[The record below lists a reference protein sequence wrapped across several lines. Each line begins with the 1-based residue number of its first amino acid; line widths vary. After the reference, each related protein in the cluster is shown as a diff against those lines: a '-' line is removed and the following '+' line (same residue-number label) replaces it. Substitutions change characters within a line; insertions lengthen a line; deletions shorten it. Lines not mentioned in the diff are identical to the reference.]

1 MKVMKR
7 IALILSLAALALSCN
22 NGGDAS
28 KPGRKVGEIYVTAQS
43 GAKSVLV
50 ELAGLWRVI
59 PQENWMSVDVNGR
72 EGEGAFTVYYSSNES
87 DFVNTNSTRRGAI
100 VIRSLKSMVSD
111 TLYIIQQGTP
121 DGIEYTSAPQD
132 SYIEFEDVTLTRI
145 KVLYAN
151 LKGASDPQEVSDWI
165 QSSDANVF
173 CLSWD
178 ADFVSRLAS
187 ILFEKSADVGYNGN
201 FIIVNRSDKPAT
213 SWSILEYPAAFMREI
228 DGVCYQISEFDRA
241 ATALSQISSLLDGGY
256 NQPYANSKWVIG
268 GSFYYLSVME
278 MGYPG
283 TPDWYPANPSDEV
296 FLADTYAQTN
306 NLTDCIWMSH
316 RQFNPTWSEDGKSWR
331 ADYIYASNKM
341 WNAAVDARLL
351 DATVSGASHKAV
363 QLTVKY

>member
-1 MKVMKR
+1 MKR

-22 NGGDAS
+22 NGSDAS

-50 ELAGLWRVI
+50 DLDGLWRVI
-59 PQENWMSVDVNGR
+59 PQENWMSVDVKGR
-72 EGEGAFTVYYSSNES
+72 EGEGAFTVYYASNES
-87 DFVNTNSTRRGAI
+87 DFVSTNSTRRGAI

-121 DGIEYTSAPQD
+121 DGVEYSSAPQD
-132 SYIEFEDVTLTRI
+132 SYIEFEDVSLTRI
-145 KVLYAN
+145 KALYAN
-151 LKGASDPQEVSDWI
+151 LKGASDPQTAADWI
-165 QSSDANVF
+165 MSSDANIF
-173 CLSWD
+173 CLIWD
-178 ADFVSRLAS
+178 EDYVSLLAS
-187 ILFEKSADVGYNGN
+187 ILISEDVDVAYNGS
-201 FIIVNRSDKPAT
+201 FLIVNRSGKPAT

-228 DGVCYQISEFDRA
+228 DGVCYQVSEFERYS
-241 ATALSQISSLLDGGY
+241 TALIQLTSLLDGGY
-256 NQPYANSKWVIG
+256 NQPEANGKWVIG

-283 TPDWYPANPSDEV
+283 TPDWYPVNPSDEA

-316 RQFNPTWSEDGKSWR
+316 RQFNPTYTEDGMSWR
-331 ADYIYASNKM
+331 ADYIYASNRM

-351 DATVSGASHKAV
+351 DAPVSGASHKAV